1 MSSDCESYYTE
12 ENVLV
17 ENFTC
22 PKADGDT
29 TALYCCGF
37 SDLKY
42 CCADPNS
49 FFPYEYGYMWWLS
62 LGALMGLSIAAV
74 VLLAFIITLCVL
86 CYLFITTKPR
96 GLDNGLPLR
105 TSDEH
110 IHKHKSYYY
119 TTNERCFAL
128 DHFLIWKQNILLYFL
143 ITEALNC
150 RMHQPQSVGG
160 CYS

>member
-1 MSSDCESYYTE
+1 MLISCLA
-12 ENVLV
+12 LV
-17 ENFTC
+17 
-22 PKADGDT
+22 
-29 TALYCCGF
+29 
-37 SDLKY
+37 
-42 CCADPNS
+42 
-49 FFPYEYGYMWWLS
+49 YGQPFC
-62 LGALMGLSIAAV
+62 SIID
-74 VLLAFIITLCVL
+74 IIK
-86 CYLFITTKPR
+86 I
-96 GLDNGLPLR
+96 LDEQKNTQK

-110 IHKHKSYYY
+110 IHKHQSYYY

>member
-62 LGALMGLSIAAV
+62 VNVQI
-74 VLLAFIITLCVL
+74 
-86 CYLFITTKPR
+86 
-96 GLDNGLPLR
+96 
-105 TSDEH
+105 
-110 IHKHKSYYY
+110 
-119 TTNERCFAL
+119 
-128 DHFLIWKQNILLYFL
+128 
-143 ITEALNC
+143 
-150 RMHQPQSVGG
+150 
-160 CYS
+160 